1 MWYLIWAIIVLPAM
15 TYAALGRARAYE
27 KDYDNKQ
34 KKGYGFSLDKFEN
47 KKLVSHM
54 TAMEIQ

>member
-1 MWYLIWAIIVLPAM
+1 MWYFIWAIIVLPAL

-34 KKGYGFSLDKFEN
+34 KKRG
-47 KKLVSHM
+47 
-54 TAMEIQ
+54 

>member
-27 KDYDNKQ
+27 KDYDSANKQ
-34 KKGYGFSLDKFEN
+34 RSTTDAPPKPGSPKAARLFVRLS
-47 KKLVSHM
+47 
-54 TAMEIQ
+54 A